1 MKVSKVVS
9 RRRMLWTLLGLA
21 VLFGA
26 LAVRLAYV
34 QLTQGEKLSERAE
47 DLWRR
52 NIPFTAKR
60 GEILDREGWRW
71 LTTSAHLRFMPF
83 LYR

>member
-1 MKVSKVVS
+1 MKVSKVVT

-21 VLFGA
+21 VLFGS

-34 QLTQGEKLSERAE
+34 QLSQGEKLSAKAE
-47 DLWRR
+47 ESWRR

-60 GEILDREGWRW
+60 GEILDRRASPWHII
-71 LTTSAHLRFMPF
+71 SARQRSMPF
-83 LYR
+83 LCR